1 MSSGDG
7 FGKNV
12 IIFGADNSS
21 SAHANTKKN
30 DILIPGEVPTD
41 GLDDTTITA
50 EAKYSLNFTEQENLF
65 LSLHYSG
72 SNSFLFVNG
81 VKICQ
86 FKTKDKFISI
96 VFG

>member
-7 FGKNV
+7 FGKN
-12 IIFGADNSS
+12 IIFGADNS

-50 EAKYSLNFTEQENLF
+50 KAKYSLNFTEQENLF
-65 LSLHYSG
+65 
-72 SNSFLFVNG
+72 
-81 VKICQ
+81 
-86 FKTKDKFISI
+86 
-96 VFG
+96 